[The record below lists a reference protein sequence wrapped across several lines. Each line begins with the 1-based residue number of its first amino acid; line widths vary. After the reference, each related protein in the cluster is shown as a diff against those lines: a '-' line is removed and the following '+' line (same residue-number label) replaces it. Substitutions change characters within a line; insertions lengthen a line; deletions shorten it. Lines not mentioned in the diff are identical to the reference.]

1 MLPRMKQLFTGG
13 PAGTPSVA
21 KGEAGRETGDENGP
35 NGTLKKNFL
44 PVITGL
50 FVGVLILS
58 NILASKMVQLGH
70 FVFDGGT
77 LLFPLSYIF
86 GDVLT
91 EVYGYKASRK
101 VIWTGF
107 AMLIVMSLNIW
118 LIGILPHEP
127 NWTLQGAYDS
137 ILMPIPRIVLA
148 SIIAYFAGEY
158 SNSVV
163 LSRLKVLSKGR
174 MLWARTIGSTV
185 VGEFLD
191 SALFV
196 VIAFAGLYP
205 NSVLVVMALSNYL
218 FKTAIEVLFTPITY
232 AVIGYV
238 KRSEGVDAYDVG
250 ERYNPL
256 PVD

>member
-1 MLPRMKQLFTGG
+1 MLRGMKHTQQTGEPIG
-13 PAGTPSVA
+13 SST
-21 KGEAGRETGDENGP
+21 GREAAGLSQNGVP
-35 NGTLKKNFL
+35 KKDFL

-58 NILASKMVQLGH
+58 NILASKMVQLGP

-91 EVYGYKASRK
+91 EVYGYKNSRK
-101 VIWTGF
+101 VIWTGL
-107 AMLIVMSLNIW
+107 AMLALMAFNVW
-118 LIGILPHEP
+118 FIGLLPHEP
-127 NWTLQGAYDS
+127 NWALQEDYNN
-137 ILMPIPRIVLA
+137 ILMMMPRIVLA
-148 SIIAYFAGEY
+148 SVIAYFAGEY

-163 LSRLKVLSKGR
+163 LSALKVKTAGKY
-174 MLWARTIGSTV
+174 LWMRTIGSTV

-196 VIAFAGLYP
+196 VIAFAGIYP
-205 NSVLVVMALSNYL
+205 TGVLIVMALSNYL
-218 FKTAIEVLFTPITY
+218 FKTAIEVAFTPITY
-232 AVIGYV
+232 AVVRFV
-238 KRSEGVDAYDVG
+238 KKRDNCDAYDVG

-256 PVD
+256 PTD